1 MANSYQHET
10 FRGTAAVNRLQ
21 VVTLIECL
29 SHSVNLLTAHIEH
42 EEACTGVLDPANR
55 AYPILAK
62 SLRARRDNIRATIA
76 SLAALIHQTPAPP
89 LPA

>member
-1 MANSYQHET
+1 MANTYRHET
-10 FRGTAAVNRLQ
+10 LRGTAAVNRLK
-21 VVTLIECL
+21 VLTLIGSL
-29 SHSVNLLTAHIEH
+29 SHSVDLLTAHIEH
-42 EEACTGVLDPANR
+42 EEACAGVRDSADR